1 VNEIQ
6 WITLALKIVLV
17 SGFVSLVTWVAVY
30 TRLAA
35 WWRNPVG
42 RTLVAKTL
50 LIAGMFVPS
59 ILSLFFR
66 LNRQDSLIAG
76 WVDVVLIGAVT
87 PVMLWR
93 TAVWLHLNRTDRL
106 PSHEPAT
113 SQEPAQ
119 EEG

>member
-1 VNEIQ
+1 LNEIQ
-6 WITLALKIVLV
+6 WITLALKIVLI
-17 SGFVSLVTWVAVY
+17 SGFVSLITWVAVY

-35 WWRNPVG
+35 WWRNPIG

-76 WVDVVLIGAVT
+76 WVDVGLIGAVT

-93 TAVWLHLNRTDRL
+93 TIVWLHLDRTDRL
-106 PSHEPAT
+106 PRNEHDE
-113 SQEPAQ
+113 
-119 EEG
+119 